1 MLRPKAY
8 ARSGCRAAKLCL
20 AQIHG
25 RRLSQKHIILPF
37 LNNFGAAGT
46 PPDRPRRAAGVDFR
60 LSSFTLG
67 VNHPPDRALISS
79 PDALAAFVP
88 LLAPAERVAVDTE
101 ADSLHV
107 YREKLCLIQVSLPD
121 DHHALIDPL
130 AGFSLAPLYEALGG
144 KTVVMHGVDYDL
156 RLLRR
161 AGGYVAESVF
171 DTMLAARLIGRREFS
186 YAALVQAEIG
196 LTLTKGSQKANW
208 ARRPLTE
215 AMAVYAQNDTRYL
228 LEIADRLEGSLHQ
241 LGRWAWFEQSC
252 ARALAQAAVERDRD
266 AEDSWRINGSG
277 VLRGRAAATLRELW
291 HWREA
296 EAKTV
301 DRPTFH
307 VLRNEDLL
315 TAAKAVAAGEKP
327 HFEHLRT
334 GRRARFYEA
343 VERALALTED
353 AWPVLTKRKGPR
365 WTAEEEK
372 RAEALRRQRDHV
384 AGELNLDPSIIA
396 PRATLEAVAGQPA
409 AAAELLMPWQRQ
421 LLGLEED

>member
-1 MLRPKAY
+1 M
-8 ARSGCRAAKLCL
+8 
-20 AQIHG
+20 
-25 RRLSQKHIILPF
+25 
-37 LNNFGAAGT
+37 
-46 PPDRPRRAAGVDFR
+46 
-60 LSSFTLG
+60 
-67 VNHPPDRALISS
+67 ISS
-79 PDALAAFVP
+79 PDELASFVP
-88 LLAPAERVAVDTE
+88 HLAPVNRVAVDTE

-107 YREKLCLIQVSLPD
+107 YREKLCLIQVSLPTD
-121 DHHALIDPL
+121 IHALIDPL
-130 AGFSLAPLYEALGG
+130 ADFSLEPFYAGLAG

-186 YAALVQAEIG
+186 YAALVKAEFG

-215 AMAVYAQNDTRYL
+215 AMASYAQNDTRYL
-228 LEIADRLEGSLHQ
+228 LEIADRLEGTLYQ
-241 LGRWAWFEQSC
+241 LGRWPWFEQSC
-252 ARALAQAAVERDRD
+252 ARALAQAAVERERD
-266 AEDSWRINGSG
+266 TEESWRINGSG
-277 VLRGRAAATLRELW
+277 ALRGRAAATLRELW

-296 EAKTV
+296 EAKVV

-315 TAAKAVAAGEKP
+315 NAAKAFAAGETP
-327 HFEHLRT
+327 HFEHLRS

-343 VERALALTED
+343 AERAMALAED
-353 AWPVLTKRKGPR
+353 AWPVFAKRAHTR

-372 RAEALRRQRDHV
+372 RAEALRKQRDSV
-384 AGELNLDPSIIA
+384 GTELDLDPSIIA
-396 PRATLEAVAGQPA
+396 PRATLEAVAARPA

-421 LLGLEED
+421 LLGLAES